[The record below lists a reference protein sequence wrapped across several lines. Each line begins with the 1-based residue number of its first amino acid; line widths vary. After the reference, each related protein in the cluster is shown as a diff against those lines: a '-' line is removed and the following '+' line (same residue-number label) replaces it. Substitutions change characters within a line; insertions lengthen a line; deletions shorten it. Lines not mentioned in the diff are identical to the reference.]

1 MFWKKEKA
9 MENAAPETKE
19 VVDLSHKPQVLLMPC
34 GKPYQLSKLQKIV
47 MENWEI
53 KSHVGECAFYYA
65 LVNQVS
71 KTVPET
77 WEKAQ
82 EIADSYKGEQV
93 WKTSIIAKFRFRIK
107 CWDLE
112 RLIGTPC
119 LTDADII
126 KHFCAAVDDILEND
140 WTVNHS
146 KHIKL
151 YKAKECEYMASVSF
165 DQVIPLL
172 SLKKEYGEEW
182 FWKHLFKDYKPFVW
196 KN

>member
-9 MENAAPETKE
+9 IENATPETKKA
-19 VVDLSHKPQVLLMPC
+19 VDFSHPPQKPF
-34 GKPYQLSKLQKIV
+34 QLSELQEIV
-47 MENWEI
+47 MKKREI
-53 KSHVGECAFYYA
+53 GSVIGEYFFYNA
-65 LVNQVS
+65 LGSEVY
-71 KTVPET
+71 KTVEEIG
-77 WEKAQ
+77 EKAQ
-82 EIADSYKGEQV
+82 EIADSYKREGEQV
-93 WKTSIIAKFRFRIK
+93 WKPLIIAKFRERIK
-107 CWDLE
+107 YWGLE

-151 YKAKECEYMASVSF
+151 YKEKEREYMASVSF

-182 FWKHLFKDYKPFVW
+182 FWKHLFKDYKPFNL
-196 KN
+196 KD

>member
-9 MENAAPETKE
+9 IENATPETKE
-19 VVDLSHKPQVLLMPC
+19 VVDLSCMPQ
-34 GKPYQLSKLQKIV
+34 KPYQLSELQKIV
-47 MENWEI
+47 MEKWEI
-53 KSHVGECAFYYA
+53 GSFTGKYFFYYA
-65 LVNQVS
+65 LASEVY
-71 KTVPET
+71 KTVEEIG
-77 WEKAQ
+77 EKTQ

-93 WKTSIIAKFRFRIK
+93 WKTCIIAKFRHRIK
-107 CWDLE
+107 CADSE
-112 RLIGTPC
+112 RFIGTPC

-126 KHFCAAVDDILEND
+126 KHFCAAVDDILKND

-151 YKAKECEYMASVSF
+151 YKAKECEYMAIVSF

>member
-9 MENAAPETKE
+9 IENAAPETKE
-19 VVDLSHKPQVLLMPC
+19 VVDLICTPQ
-34 GKPYQLSKLQKIV
+34 KPYQLSELQKIV
-47 MENWEI
+47 MEKWEI
-53 KSHVGECAFYYA
+53 KSHVGEYFFYYA
-65 LVNQVS
+65 LGREVY
-71 KTVPET
+71 KTVEEIG
-77 WEKAQ
+77 EKVQ
-82 EIADSYKGEQV
+82 EIADSYKYVGEQI
-93 WKTSIIAKFRFRIK
+93 WKPIIIAKFRERIK

-126 KHFCAAVDDILEND
+126 SHFCAAVDDILEND
-140 WTVNHS
+140 CAVNHS

-165 DQVIPLL
+165 DQAIPLL
-172 SLKKEYGEEW
+172 ALKKEYGEEW